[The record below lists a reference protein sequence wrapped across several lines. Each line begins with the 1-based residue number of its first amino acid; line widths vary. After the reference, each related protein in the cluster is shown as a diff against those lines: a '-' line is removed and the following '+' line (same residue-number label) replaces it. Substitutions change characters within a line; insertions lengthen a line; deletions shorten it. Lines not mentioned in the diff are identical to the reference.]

1 MIRLLR
7 YGSGLLEAKSIGK
20 LDPRDERPMVQGI
33 AQILRGVEDKRNRQ
47 ELADRQIRD
56 FKKEGIRFDYE
67 EFLKLCGL

>member
-7 YGSGLLEAKSIGK
+7 YCSGLLEAKSIGK